1 MNAQAAQKALLALQK
16 KKAAK
21 PAKKESSDGAEI
33 TRTVTTPQHKEPSND
48 QPETP
53 ARESPGAVSEISI
66 DLIKQAPASVVVG
79 KWTGREKIVE
89 SGWCW
94 REKCPNCSVDA
105 PGSNIARW
113 WCGRRESGEPGQKE
127 GVVWKL
133 IKEGVVVNQCP
144 RLKKGEF
151 TLDKTKETNNE

>member
-21 PAKKESSDGAEI
+21 PAKKGSSDGAEK
-33 TRTVTTPQHKEPSND
+33 PQLKPAT
-48 QPETP
+48 ETP
-53 ARESPGAVSEISI
+53 ARELPGAVSEISI
-66 DLIKQAPASVVVG
+66 DLIKPAPAKVVVG
-79 KWTGREKIVE
+79 KWTGRERIVE

-94 REKCPNCSVDA
+94 RKKCLNCCVDA

-144 RLKKGEF
+144 RLKKGEL